1 MCIVHI
7 HHILTINTRLMP
19 IIGQSEPFWHNVRMI
34 KKMQCL
40 RDIRRFIVHVV
51 INVVGLEMTNKKSI
65 QETQQT
71 AALEGQRS
79 QPDGGRGHRSV
90 ERLDKFAARA
100 GAPRPK
106 GIPER
111 RGKRKTTADIFVPKQ
126 QVNINALRVLL
137 RGVDVFFIT
146 TLIML
151 SVWSG
156 YVGINDNGLLAPLAA
171 GLLGAVSFT
180 LMLFVTKA
188 HHFPAS
194 ERYGEHMGRVGI
206 ASAAALGVWL
216 SAALIYKP
224 DTFLPDFLA
233 KSGLIAT
240 AALAILH
247 TLYYR
252 YVSRRHKEGA
262 LAPTIVMLGATESAR
277 RLIEENAKSRE
288 LNILAIFDDRISRAP
303 LNIHGVPVVGK
314 VEDLMEWA
322 DLPYVDRIVVTLPSM
337 AQARKD
343 HFVKQVRLLPNRI
356 AFVVDEF
363 ENLDHVQ
370 QRISQIA
377 EVGMREVSGKPRSG
391 RQVVLKR
398 AMDLFISVLAL
409 IGLLPILAIVALLIK
424 KDSPGPILFKQPRHG
439 FNNRVFQVYKFRS
452 MRNDMADLK
461 AAQQTVA
468 GDARVTKIG
477 RFIRKTSID
486 ELPQLLNVIKG
497 EMSLVGPR
505 PHAIGM
511 RTEGK
516 DSMEL
521 VSEYAHR
528 HKVKPGM
535 TGWAQINGS
544 RGPLH
549 NAADVAR
556 RVQLDVEYIERS
568 SIWFDFVII
577 VKTLPCLLG
586 DSENIR

>member
-1 MCIVHI
+1 M
-7 HHILTINTRLMP
+7 
-19 IIGQSEPFWHNVRMI
+19 
-34 KKMQCL
+34 K
-40 RDIRRFIVHVV
+40 
-51 INVVGLEMTNKKSI
+51 NKKITSN
-65 QETQQT
+65 EQQIP
-71 AALEGQRS
+71 APEEERKAPNGE
-79 QPDGGRGHRSV
+79 RGHRRV
-90 ERLDKFAARA
+90 ERLDKFAARV
-100 GAPRPK
+100 GAPRPE
-106 GIPER
+106 GMPER
-111 RGKRKTTADIFVPKQ
+111 RGTRKTTADIFVPKQ
-126 QVNINALRVLL
+126 QVNISAMRVLL
-137 RGVDVFFIT
+137 RGLDTFFVT
-146 TLIML
+146 ALIML

-156 YVGINDNGLLAPLAA
+156 YVGINDNGFIAPLAA
-171 GLLGAVSFT
+171 GFLGAISFGG
-180 LMLFVTKA
+180 MLFFTKS
-188 HHFPAS
+188 HSFPAS
-194 ERYGEHMGRVGI
+194 ENYATHMGRVGM
-206 ASAAALGVWL
+206 ASAAALGIWL
-216 SAALIYKP
+216 TIALIYKP

-240 AALAILH
+240 TGLLILH
-247 TLYYR
+247 TIYYR
-252 YVSRRHKEGA
+252 YVRRRHEAGA

-314 VEDLMEWA
+314 VEDLLDWA
-322 DLPYVDRIVVTLPSM
+322 ELPYVDRIVVTLPSM

-363 ENLDHVQ
+363 ENLNHVQ

-398 AMDLFISVLAL
+398 AMDLSISVVAL
-409 IGLLPILAIVALLIK
+409 IGLSPILALVALLIK
-424 KDSPGPILFKQPRHG
+424 KDSPGPVLFKQPRHG

-486 ELPQLLNVIKG
+486 ELPQLINVIKG
-497 EMSLVGPR
+497 DMSLVGPR

-511 RTEGK
+511 RTDGK

-568 SIWFDFVII
+568 SIWFDFMII